1 MRHSIVTMAIIGV
14 LSAPA
19 VYAQTTA
26 QAAMALNLRAGPGPA
41 EQIISVIP
49 ADGEVTVE
57 ACLQGSSWCEVSF
70 EGMSGWA
77 FSDYLTVKLEG
88 EADPVTLYENRD
100 RITVHTIERTDTT
113 GESAL
118 GAGTVGMLAG
128 AVVGGPVGAAIGGL
142 AGAGAG
148 AASDPGEQV
157 TTYVRTNPVEQIY
170 LDGEVVVGAGIPE
183 TVTLQDVPDS
193 DFSYAYVNGV
203 PVVVDTE
210 SRQIIHILR

>member
-1 MRHSIVTMAIIGV
+1 MAIIGV

-19 VYAQTTA
+19 AYAQTTA

-142 AGAGAG
+142 AGASAG

-193 DFSYAYVNGV
+193 EFSYAYVNGV

-210 SRQIIHILR
+210 SRQIVHILR

>member
-1 MRHSIVTMAIIGV
+1 MKHSIVTMAIMGV

-19 VYAQTTA
+19 AYAQTTA
-26 QAAMALNLRAGPGPA
+26 QAATALNLRAGPGPA
-41 EQIISVIP
+41 EEIISVIP
-49 ADGEVTVE
+49 TDGEVTVE
-57 ACLQGSSWCEVSF
+57 ACIQGSNWCEVSF
-70 EGMSGWA
+70 EGMTGWA

-88 EADPVTLYENRD
+88 EAAPVILYENRD
-100 RITVHTIERTDTT
+100 RVTVHTIERTDTR

-142 AGAGAG
+142 VGASAG
-148 AASDPGEQV
+148 AAFDPGEQV

-183 TVTLQDVPDS
+183 TVNLQDVPDS
-193 DFSYAYVNGV
+193 EYSYAYVNGV
-203 PVVVDTE
+203 PVVVDSD
-210 SRQIIHILR
+210 SRQIVHILR